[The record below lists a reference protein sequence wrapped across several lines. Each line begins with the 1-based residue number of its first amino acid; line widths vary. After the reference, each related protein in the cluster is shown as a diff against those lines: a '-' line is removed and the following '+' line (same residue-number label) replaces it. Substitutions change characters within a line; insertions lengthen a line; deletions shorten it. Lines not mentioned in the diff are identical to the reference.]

1 VALTKIAS
9 GGQTGAALD
18 AALAVGFSCG
28 GWNYPREVRAHCLA
42 EGLRE
47 SPAACTAALVLS
59 PDLAEAHAILVNVHR
74 NFDWDWA
81 AAGAEA
87 RQALAMLRQEH
98 DEMERQKF
106 LSIILQAA
114 GRNTEA
120 DEALS
125 ALIVKFGDNE
135 AYCVAMTYAYRG
147 DHDLAFQWLDRAYRQ
162 KDDNLREIVGEP
174 LFKNVA
180 DDPRYKAFLRKMNLP
195 E

>member
-1 VALTKIAS
+1 MRS
-9 GGQTGAALD
+9 GGRLAD
-18 AALAVGFSCG
+18 ADVTYRQLLELAPGFLFA
-28 GWNYPREVRAHCLA
+28 REYLAKTLLA
-42 EGLRE
+42 EGNAQE
-47 SPAACTAALVLS
+47 
-59 PDLAEAHAILVNVHR
+59 
-74 NFDWDWA
+74 
-81 AAGAEA
+81 
-87 RQALAMLRQEH
+87 ALAMLRQEH

-106 LSIILQAA
+106 LSIILQVA